1 MNELSV
7 HNIGVFILFYIYRLS
22 VIFEARKNI
31 LIYERSGVQE
41 MQEQQ
46 QQAI

>member
-31 LIYERSGVQE
+31 LIHERSGVQE

-46 QQAI
+46 QAI